1 MKRLWIVTELFYP
14 EETSTAYILTKIANK
29 LAENVEVHVICGPSS
44 YQDSKSIEPKSI
56 GKINPSVQIH
66 RVSETKLDKNK
77 LIMRILRF
85 ILLSCKLSRM
95 LWKNLKSEDQVFIVT
110 NPAPLLVLVSLI
122 KKIKGNYLYILVHD
136 VFPENTI
143 PAKIISSEKS
153 LFYRML
159 RSVFNKA
166 YRSADKL
173 IVLGRDMKDVMQQKL
188 GDNPHNTQIT
198 IIENWAECDSI
209 HAGFLKSDD
218 CADLI
223 DIQYAG
229 NLGRVQGLMSLLEI
243 IKNAK
248 NEGLR
253 FSFWGNGAVKK
264 DMENYVELHDLKNIQ
279 FGGSYKRRE
288 QNSILNNCDLAIIT
302 LAEGMRGLGVP
313 SKTYNILATGK
324 PILFI
329 GDLTSEVA
337 LLLKE
342 HDVGYCFASNDKK
355 GLLNFFQAISYN
367 YRVEFEEKGRRAR
380 NLAEKLYSEHII
392 LKKYSDLILSD
403 K

>member
-44 YQDSKSIEPKSI
+44 YQDSQATGTKAI
-56 GKINPSVQIH
+56 GEINPSVQIH

-77 LIMRILRF
+77 IITRILRF
-85 ILLSCKLSRM
+85 ILLSWKLSRM
-95 LWKNLKSEDQVFIVT
+95 LWKNLKSEDQIFIVT
-110 NPAPLLVLVSLI
+110 NPAPLLLLVSLI
-122 KKIKGNYLYILVHD
+122 KKLKGNYLYILVHD

-159 RSVFNKA
+159 RSIFNKA
-166 YRSADKL
+166 YRLADNL

-209 HAGFLKSDD
+209 HAEFLKSND
-218 CADLI
+218 CAGFI

-248 NEGLR
+248 NKELR

-264 DMENYVELHDLKNIQ
+264 DMEDYVELHDLKNIK
-279 FGGSYKRRE
+279 FGGSYKRNE
-288 QNSILNNCDLAIIT
+288 QNRILNDCDLAIIT

-313 SKTYNILATGK
+313 SKTYNILAAGK

-329 GDLTSEVA
+329 GDLASEVA
-337 LLLKE
+337 LLINE
-342 HDVGYCFASNDKK
+342 YDIGYCFEPTDKE
-355 GLLNFFQAISYN
+355 GLLIFFTSIHTTK
-367 YRVEFEEKGRRAR
+367 RDEFILKGRKAR
-380 NLAEKLYSEHII
+380 QLAESLYSENVI
-392 LKKYSDLILSD
+392 LNKYCDLVRS
-403 K
+403 